1 MVCGLNLEFLESRKE
16 VSMGENK
23 TYCMNCFSEINT
35 PDGQCAH
42 CGWKNTGQMKNALA
56 YGTLLGEKYLIGQAL
71 RINGAGITYVALEK
85 GTNQR
90 VEIREFYPNTI
101 AFRAPN
107 GLSVKPTAGTEL
119 KYDDY
124 LSEFERHAQ
133 KLIRISGTKWMPVVL
148 DTFSANNTQYIVF
161 EYVESVSLRSY
172 VEEHGFLSWADCE
185 RYFFPVIHS
194 LGSIHGQNVEHLG
207 ISPDTL
213 RITQEDKMILTDFEM
228 QSVRRAGTDLI
239 EDIYPGCWAIEQYS
253 KTKVCDEVTDVYGL
267 CASLLFAISGTV
279 PMEAPKRKQDPRL
292 MISKAILKQ
301 LPEHVIPAI
310 ANGLQV
316 DADRRTSSFS
326 RFAAELAAEPTVM
339 EKMVETE
346 TVRSLPSGSGRNP
359 RGHSMPLF
367 VWLLISFLFS
377 LVVILAVASVWFKD
391 SAFSLQ
397 SIMQAFQTSS
407 AASARTLEVPN
418 LIGAEYSEV
427 EALTKSDARY
437 KFELYVYEET
447 FSDTV
452 PEGQITAQ
460 LPLAGESIREGET
473 VRVAVSRGA
482 SKRVLPD
489 ISGMTAEQAV
499 EALSKEGFVAVQVD
513 EVNESAELGYVIG
526 YQSVQ
531 AGDTLAY
538 GSVVSVRVSA
548 EETADGE

>member
-1 MVCGLNLEFLESRKE
+1 
-16 VSMGENK
+16 
-23 TYCMNCFSEINT
+23 
-35 PDGQCAH
+35 
-42 CGWKNTGQMKNALA
+42 
-56 YGTLLGEKYLIGQAL
+56 
-71 RINGAGITYVALEK
+71 
-85 GTNQR
+85 
-90 VEIREFYPNTI
+90 
-101 AFRAPN
+101 
-107 GLSVKPTAGTEL
+107 
-119 KYDDY
+119 
-124 LSEFERHAQ
+124 
-133 KLIRISGTKWMPVVL
+133 MPVVL
-148 DTFSANNTQYIVF
+148 DTFSANNTQYLVF

-185 RYFFPVIHS
+185 RYFFPVIQS

-213 RITQEDKMILTDFEM
+213 RITQEDKMILTGFEM

-367 VWLLISFLFS
+367 VWLLSSFLFS

-418 LIGAEYSEV
+418 LIGADYSEV

-513 EVNESAELGYVIG
+513 EVNESVELGYVIG
-526 YQSVQ
+526 YQGVQ